1 MSFQSKYTGQEIDEL
16 LDFLKSKKNSIDL
29 NSDLFLEPLNVD
41 NLYLKTTGTKLS
53 AEESKF
59 LDSWIKSP
67 IKLLSSNDYDG
78 IGIARVKE
86 YSNNHY
92 SVTGASSASNDMSG
106 REITLVDFSW
116 IHLSKDSSGSWYFD
130 DCGDA
135 GLAQMNIILDG
146 DDAECLT
153 AAGTYSPFVKG

>member
-1 MSFQSKYTGQEIDEL
+1 M
-16 LDFLKSKKNSIDL
+16 
-29 NSDLFLEPLNVD
+29 
-41 NLYLKTTGTKLS
+41 YLKITGTKLS
-53 AEESKF
+53 TEESKF

-78 IGIARVKE
+78 IGIARIKE

-92 SVTGASSASNDMSG
+92 SVTGASSASNDISG
-106 REITLVDFSW
+106 REITLVDFGW

-130 DCGDA
+130 DCGDTS
-135 GLAQMNIILDG
+135 LAQMNIRLDG